1 MRKLLIIP
9 LLFVLT
15 ACAGQIPNPFS
26 TKNIYQTKLV
36 YAATETA
43 ADKWRSYCWARPY
56 AVLVSDPV
64 AKPICSNR
72 RPVARA
78 IAKASRYAGDAI
90 AKAQSFIAANPTLDA
105 SSLISAADQAV
116 AAFSNVTPPSPVP

>member
-1 MRKLLIIP
+1 MKKIFIIP
-9 LLFVLT
+9 LLLFVA
-15 ACAGQIPNPFS
+15 ACATVPNPFS